1 MDKYIQRMKKA
12 LEDFNVVAK
21 DCVAQDELA
30 KQTDVENGTSF
41 PVEMANEL
49 ERLGIYEFEHCTF
62 DEDSRRMTASVTTT
76 LYRKGA

>member
-1 MDKYIQRMKKA
+1 MIQQFDRRKKDDSVKIRMDITVD
-12 LEDFNVVAK
+12 L
-21 DCVAQDELA
+21 
-30 KQTDVENGTSF
+30 

-49 ERLGIYEFEHCTF
+49 ERLGIYEIEQCTI